1 MAHNLK
7 GIDALYHFNLPSGS
21 VTYSINETLYNKAM
35 YFINQ
40 VADLSG
46 DVEEQLLEM
55 CRKFH

>member
-7 GIDALYHFNLPSGS
+7 GIDALYHFDLPNGP

-55 CRKFH
+55 CRKFR